1 MLLARLIV
9 GSMTSLSD
17 RTIAALRAIHDELA
31 TVVSGLSQDQLA
43 GGSGASEWSVAQ
55 VLSHL
60 GSGAEISLANLRSA
74 VAGTPAPPQDFN
86 QRVWDR
92 WNAMSPQ
99 DQASGFL
106 ASDSELVAALEELD
120 AEQRTALRIELGF
133 TPEPLTVASYAGMR
147 LNEAAEHSWDVRV
160 SLDPNAGISTD
171 TAELLLEHFATGLAF
186 LLGFTAKADALGR
199 QAVVQ
204 LDDSDYKVVIA
215 DSVRLATSAPPATAV
230 FRGPIEAAVRLLA
243 GRLTTEY
250 TPATVEVTGEV
261 TLDDLRRVF
270 PGY

>member
-1 MLLARLIV
+1 
-9 GSMTSLSD
+9 MTSLAD
-17 RTIAALRAIHDELA
+17 RTIAALRTTHDELA
-31 TVVSGLSQDQLA
+31 TVVGGLSQDQLI

-74 VAGTPAPPQDFN
+74 VAGTPAPPPDFN
-86 QRVWDR
+86 QQVWDR

-106 ASDSELVAALEELD
+106 TSDSNLVAALEELD
-120 AEQRTALRIELGF
+120 AEQRTATRVDLGF
-133 TPEPLTVASYAGMR
+133 TPEPLTIASYAGMR
-147 LNEAAEHSWDVRV
+147 LNEAAQHSWDVRV
-160 SLDPNAGISTD
+160 SLDPHAGISTD
-171 TAELLLEHFATGLAF
+171 AAELLLEHFATGLAF

-199 QAVVQ
+199 PAVVE
-204 LDDSDYKVVIA
+204 LGDSEYRLVIA
-215 DSVRLATSAPPATAV
+215 DSVRLTDSAPPATAV
-230 FRGPIEAAVRLLA
+230 FGGPTEAAARLLA
-243 GRLTTEY
+243 GRLTPDH
-250 TPATVEVTGEV
+250 TPAAVEVSGEV